1 MINYLIEYQR
11 ICRSFKETPIKLL
24 TPRTPEI
31 SAPLFSQAQLGWLLV
46 GKGSSG
52 PWIPGVYLES
62 CTILSQY
69 HQLVVLTPI
78 NIPHRNFT
86 VNCRLVQ
93 LYIPDIISP
102 MLLIQ
107 FIKDLLFRK
116 IKIRSFLILVPC
128 LYVAIF
134 RFRRSHTVTILGKI
148 SLICYIYIL
157 EFLKKVSQRKIPG
170 NIISKPT

>member
-1 MINYLIEYQR
+1 MINYLVEYQR
-11 ICRSFKETPIKLL
+11 ICRSYKETPIQLL
-24 TPRTPEI
+24 APQNSWNFCPSFFTGTTWVTSGRQRVLRALNSRGLSGVLHDCFSI
-31 SAPLFSQAQLGWLLV
+31 SPI
-46 GKGSSG
+46 GSFNT
-52 PWIPGVYLES
+52 Y
-62 CTILSQY
+62 
-69 HQLVVLTPI
+69 